1 MTAAGSWPRGM
12 LVVSVA
18 WLESAH
24 VVTAALHSGSQLC
37 LLSAAGQPIGGVHL
51 HVGH

>member
-12 LVVSVA
+12 PVVCVA

-24 VVTAALHSGSQLC
+24 VVTAAPQHGSRRC
-37 LLSAAGQPIGGVHL
+37 LLSAVQDSIGR
-51 HVGH
+51 